1 MSSEAMTLT
10 FQDVLRGAAQGR
22 PAVLRI
28 AMRRGEALSIPA
40 SRRHIRVLA
49 GTAWIS
55 QGGTDVVLRTRGCV
69 KIRRRMDS
77 AVVSPVGEEA
87 LLFEVW

>member
-55 QGGTDVVLRTRGCV
+55 QGGKDLVLRGRGCM
-69 KIRRRMDS
+69 KIRRRTDA
-77 AVVSPVGEEA
+77 AVVSSLGQEG